1 MGKFRASCLLFSAY
15 AVRRVVAMAQTW
27 SDIERES
34 NCTTSHCVARGI
46 DSRSFGNRNCRGLFY
61 PLCGKRKGIC
71 RRFAPYADSVRRS
84 RIRPQCDG
92 ASAYVSGV
100 YGAVDNLAP
109 SQCLFYPALG
119 RQSHV
124 VAGFQLHRG
133 HGNQIQF
140 LSSQLHQRAEN
151 MAPAQQEGLLIKKFR
166 LFGFFYL
173 LCRLLKE

>member
-34 NCTTSHCVARGI
+34 DCTTSHCVARGI

-109 SQCLFYPALG
+109 SQCLFYPALFPHREEPMRG
-119 RQSHV
+119 YRQLPYLTEHP
-124 VAGFQLHRG
+124 LP
-133 HGNQIQF
+133 
-140 LSSQLHQRAEN
+140 L
-151 MAPAQQEGLLIKKFR
+151 PAQQNHILSLH
-166 LFGFFYL
+166 L
-173 LCRLLKE
+173 